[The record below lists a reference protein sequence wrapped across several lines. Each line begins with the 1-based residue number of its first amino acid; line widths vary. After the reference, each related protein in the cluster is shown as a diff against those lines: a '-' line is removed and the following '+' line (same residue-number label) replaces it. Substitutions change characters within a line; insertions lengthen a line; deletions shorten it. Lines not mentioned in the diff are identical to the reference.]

1 MNPTS
6 AVINKILIIAC
17 AVSGMFCAV
26 MAAWFLMFPA
36 EKYEQ
41 QVQQAQMQLTE
52 AESEMQLRVES
63 EQANLDG
70 VRSQHAEKAAQLAQL
85 QADKEAKENQ
95 YAALQ
100 GQMEQLQNMP
110 QAIEQLRQTYGEKV
124 RQLEEMIQ
132 GGQRDVR
139 ICYLTMDDGPNNLT
153 AAILEKFDELDVY
166 ATFFTIG
173 TNSAPLQAENL
184 RAEMMAGHTV
194 GNHTYSHYIHD
205 GLYSSLE
212 EFKEQVL
219 KQDEKVFEATGFHM
233 NLFRFPSGS
242 VMCPFLDEAEVWL
255 EENGYQWIDWNATA
269 WDSGFHSLDV
279 GGKQIAR
286 NVMSHCKDLDIAVLL
301 CHDFNYSTYEALDI
315 FIPQL
320 RELGFIFLPLFPQ
333 SHMFDEPL
341 PVV

>member
-1 MNPTS
+1 MNHTS
-6 AVINKILIIAC
+6 MVINKILIVAC
-17 AVSGMFCAV
+17 AISGMFCAI
-26 MAAWFLMFPA
+26 MAAWYLMFPV

-41 QVQQAQMQLTE
+41 QVQQAQVQLTE
-52 AESEMQLRVES
+52 AEADMQLRIKS
-63 EQANLDG
+63 EQASVDE
-70 VRSQHAEKAAQLAQL
+70 VRSRHEEKAAQLSRL
-85 QADKEAKENQ
+85 QADMEIKEAQ

-100 GQMEQLQNMP
+100 AQMEQLQNMP
-110 QAIEQLRQTYGEKV
+110 QAIAQLRQNYGDKV

-132 GGQRDVR
+132 AEQTDVR
-139 ICYLTMDDGPNNLT
+139 ICYLTFDDGPNNLT
-153 AAILEKFDELDVY
+153 ASILEKFKEHNVY

-184 RAEMMAGHTV
+184 RAEMMGGHTIA
-194 GNHTYSHYIHD
+194 NHTYSHYIHD
-205 GLYSSLE
+205 GLYSSIE
-212 EFKEQVL
+212 EFKDQVM

-242 VMCPFLDEAEVWL
+242 VMCPFLEEAEVWL

-269 WDSGFHSLDV
+269 WDSGFHSLNV
-279 GGKQIAR
+279 GGKHIAR
-286 NVMSHCKDLDIAVLL
+286 NVMSHCRELDIAVVL

-320 RELGFIFLPLFPQ
+320 RELGFVFLPLFPQ
-333 SHMFDEPL
+333 SHMLDAPL